1 VAPQVVGERAIWWQS
16 PLVCIYMILIFS
28 LHFRYTRDKWFFE
41 RYYTKKSTAIR
52 RGVIVIWSLTWGHFF
67 QGRQPRLWANHCRS
81 GVNHRLHNNISDEE
95 SRKRRCGHASAA
107 VHTVKKHLLSAATAD
122 GHGRGGDG
130 VTSYRTRTFGGARV
144 GPSAYTSTRN
154 RASRRLR
161 ARQSSRRLVESVVP
175 RPLILQPAT
184 DRSDR
189 GRSCVL
195 VRVSRRTSVSVRNS
209 NYIVFR
215 THAAAD
221 NNNNN
226 NNNIA
231 K

>member
-1 VAPQVVGERAIWWQS
+1 
-16 PLVCIYMILIFS
+16 MFLIFS

-41 RYYTKKSTAIR
+41 RYNTKKSTAIR
-52 RGVIVIWSLTWGHFF
+52 RGVTVIWSLTWGHFF
-67 QGRQPRLWANHCRS
+67 QGRQPRLWWANHCRS
-81 GVNHRLHNNISDEE
+81 GVNHCLHNNISDQE
-95 SRKRRCGHASAA
+95 SRKRRCGHASAAA

-122 GHGRGGDG
+122 GHGRGGGGGG
-130 VTSYRTRTFGGARV
+130 VTSHRTRTFGGARV
-144 GPSAYTSTRN
+144 GPSASTRN

-161 ARQSSRRLVESVVP
+161 ARQSSRRLVKSVVP

-209 NYIVFR
+209 NYIVFPISYTR
-215 THAAAD
+215 RCRYYY
-221 NNNNN
+221 
-226 NNNIA
+226 
-231 K
+231 